1 MSRVLPPRPDEMT
14 EAQQAMY
21 DGIVHGPRTPKG
33 GRSPFIDDEGRLIGP
48 FGIWNIAPNVG
59 DAVQNVGVAVRYN
72 TSLPAR
78 VREIAILA
86 VGAAYRANFEWYA
99 HAPLAAAVG
108 VSAEQLLWRRGGG
121 RAGSPDRLLRD
132 ALHHAERLRRRPA
145 GRRGEALRLM
155 MGDLPSRV
163 TNPPASGGMRGDR
176 GDDCGAITTPA
187 GVRELRLQDDPARIA
202 AQ

>member
-33 GRSPFIDDEGRLIGP
+33 GRSPYIDDEGRLIGP

-72 TSLPAR
+72 TSLKAR

-99 HAPLAAAVG
+99 HAPLAAAAG
-108 VSAEQLLWRRGGG
+108 VSAEQL
-121 RAGSPDRLLRD
+121 
-132 ALHHAERLRRRPA
+132 ERLRQGADPEGFSEEERLAVRLARELIDDRAASEATMQAVIATFGKETSVELVILIGYYAMLCITLNAFDVDLPA
-145 GRRGEALRLM
+145 GEEKPFG
-155 MGDLPSRV
+155 
-163 TNPPASGGMRGDR
+163 
-176 GDDCGAITTPA
+176 
-187 GVRELRLQDDPARIA
+187 
-202 AQ
+202 